1 MESLPLIDAPI
12 AVTVYQ
18 YDNASDPGRPLH
30 GSCWAQLW
38 AADTGRVLYAGIRG
52 ATEWHGTFQEITFNM
67 AWLSFRFNSILLYRW
82 GYGWWGVDNAGRQI
96 QLTQLMRLQYDYANE
111 VWVPANDGT
120 M

>member
-1 MESLPLIDAPI
+1 MAPT

-30 GSCWAQLW
+30 GSCCAQLW
-38 AADTGRVLYAGIRG
+38 ATDTGRVLYAGIG
-52 ATEWHGTFQEITFNM
+52 GPTEWHGTFQEITFNM
-67 AWLSFRFNSILLYRW
+67 AWLSFRFNRIVLYRY
-82 GYGWWGVDNAGRQI
+82 GYGWWGVDKAGRQI
-96 QLTQLMRLQYDYANE
+96 QLTKLMRLQYDYANE

>member
-1 MESLPLIDAPI
+1 MESLPDSPT

-18 YDNASDPGRPLH
+18 YDNASFPGSPLH
-30 GSCWAQLW
+30 GSIWAQLW
-38 AADTGRVLYAGIRG
+38 AADTGRVMYAGIRG
-52 ATEWHGTFQEITFNM
+52 PTEWHGTFQEITFNM
-67 AWLSFRFNSILLYRW
+67 AWLSFRFNSILLYRY

>member
-30 GSCWAQLW
+30 GSCLAQLW

-52 ATEWHGTFQEITFNM
+52 PTEWHGNFQEITFNM
-67 AWLSFRFNSILLYRW
+67 AWLSFRFYSILLYRY

-96 QLTQLMRLQYDYANE
+96 QLTKLMRLQHDYANE
-111 VWVPANDGT
+111 VWVPANV
-120 M
+120 